1 MYQFDEEHY
10 LEEIHNYIDETYSQH
25 YAQGKYQA
33 TDVILDAGYGEG
45 FCIGNI
51 LKYCKR
57 YGKKAG
63 RNRKDLVKV
72 IHYAIIMLHI
82 HDQKEEGS

>member
-10 LEEIHNYIDETYSQH
+10 LEEIQHYIDDTYSQH

-45 FCIGNI
+45 FCMGNM

-57 YGKKAG
+57 YGKKEG
-63 RNRKDLVKV
+63 RNRKDLLKV

-82 HDQKEEGS
+82 HDQKEEGR

>member
-10 LEEIHNYIDETYSQH
+10 LEEIHNYIDDTYSQH

-45 FCIGNI
+45 FCMGNM

-57 YGKKAG
+57 YGKKEG
-63 RNRKDLVKV
+63 RNRKDLLKV

-82 HDQKEEGS
+82 HDQKEEGR

>member
-57 YGKKAG
+57 YGKKQVG
-63 RNRKDLVKV
+63 IEK
-72 IHYAIIMLHI
+72 IC
-82 HDQKEEGS
+82 

>member
-1 MYQFDEEHY
+1 MYRFYEDDY
-10 LEEIHNYIDETYSQH
+10 VKEIQEYIDQTYEQH
-25 YAQGKYQA
+25 YAQDKYQA

-57 YGKKAG
+57 YGKKEG
-63 RNRKDLVKV
+63 RNRKDLLKV

-82 HDQKEEGS
+82 HDQQEEGS

>member
-1 MYQFDEEHY
+1 MYRFCEDHY
-10 LEEIHNYIDETYSQH
+10 VEEIQKYIDTTYEQH
-25 YAQGKYQA
+25 YAQDKYQA

-57 YGKKAG
+57 YGKKEG
-63 RNRKDLVKV
+63 RNRKDLLKV

-82 HDQKEEGS
+82 HDEQAEGN

>member
-1 MYQFDEEHY
+1 MYRFCEDHY
-10 LEEIHNYIDETYSQH
+10 VKEIQEYIDQTYEQH
-25 YAQGKYQA
+25 YAQDKYQA

-57 YGKKAG
+57 YGKKEG
-63 RNRKDLVKV
+63 RNRKDLLKG

-82 HDQKEEGS
+82 HDEK

>member
-1 MYQFDEEHY
+1 MYRFCEDHY
-10 LEEIHNYIDETYSQH
+10 VKEIQEYIDQTYEQH
-25 YAQGKYQA
+25 YAQDKYQA

-57 YGKKAG
+57 YGKKEG
-63 RNRKDLVKV
+63 RNRKDLLKV

-82 HDQKEEGS
+82 HDKQEEGS